1 VSKYQRLIPIAFVL
15 LLAAAGCGSPSE
27 GPHVHESLTAVDAQ
41 FKIRAYM
48 SEVLAELP
56 AGAALSKKPDNPDL
70 ATTKHRRPLPNPCWE
85 GNVQSSGPRYLSIGY
100 WITGLPAGSTAEYFE
115 RIPAIWQN
123 KGWATETNDVSDVA
137 KAKIPDGFGLQ
148 LQDAG
153 KGDGSLSLTGFS
165 PCLPE
170 STIDAMEDD
179 PFTIPHP

>member
-1 VSKYQRLIPIAFVL
+1 MD
-15 LLAAAGCGSPSE
+15 
-27 GPHVHESLTAVDAQ
+27 ESLTAVEAQ
-41 FKIRAYM
+41 FKIRGYM

-56 AGAALSKKPDNPDL
+56 AGAALSKKPDNSGLGTHNRLNPI
-70 ATTKHRRPLPNPCWE
+70 ANPCWE
-85 GNVQSSGPRYLSIGY
+85 GNTQSSGPRYLSIGY

-115 RIPAIWQN
+115 RIPAIWQH
-123 KGWATETNDVSDVA
+123 KGWATEINTVSVVA
-137 KAKIPDGFGLQ
+137 KTKIPDGFGLQ

-170 STIDAMEDD
+170 STIDTMEND